1 MTRHAQLNTID
12 HGSLC
17 IDTRRSA
24 ALGDDVAFAATFPA
38 EFRDLQASY
47 PIVFRKD
54 GHGMLSPVAL
64 LGFEEGH
71 NLFLKR
77 DGTGGE
83 YWDAPYVPLA
93 IERQPFLIGRGGDE
107 LTVHIDLDSPRVR
120 TDAGEPLFRE
130 HGGGTDYLERI
141 TSVLLTLH
149 NGFERVPAFIEALL
163 AHELLESFVL
173 DVELDDGSV
182 NRLAGYYTI
191 NEERLRALDAG
202 ALGALHTAGHLEPL
216 FMAVASVSN
225 FRDLIAR
232 MNQSRAGG
240 R

>member
-1 MTRHAQLNTID
+1 MTRHVQLNNID
-12 HGSLC
+12 HRHLR

-38 EFRDLQASY
+38 EFRDLQAYY

-54 GHGMLSPVAL
+54 GHGTLSPVAL
-64 LGFEEGH
+64 LGFQEGH
-71 NLFLKR
+71 NLFL
-77 DGTGGE
+77 GGE
-83 YWDAPYVPLA
+83 SLDGGHWDAPYLPLA
-93 IERQPFLIGRGGDE
+93 IERQPFLIGRGGGE
-107 LTVHIDLDSPRVR
+107 LTVHIDLDSPRVG
-120 TDAGEPLFRE
+120 TENGQPLFRE
-130 HGGGTDYLERI
+130 HGGNTEYLERI

-149 NGFERVPAFIEALL
+149 NGFERVPAFVDALL

-191 NEERLRALDAG
+191 NEDRLRALDA
-202 ALGALHTAGHLEPL
+202 AVLGELHAAGHLEPV
-216 FMAVASVSN
+216 FMAMASVSN
-225 FRDLIAR
+225 FRDLIER
-232 MNQSRAGG
+232 MNRSRAGG